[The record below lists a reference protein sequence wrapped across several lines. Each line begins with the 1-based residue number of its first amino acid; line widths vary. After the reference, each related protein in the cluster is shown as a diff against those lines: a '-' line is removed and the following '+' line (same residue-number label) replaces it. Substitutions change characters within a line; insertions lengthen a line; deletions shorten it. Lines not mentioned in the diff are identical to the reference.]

1 PPALRRL
8 FDQGY
13 AVASASYVWAG
24 WSVQQNLT
32 AAEAAFR
39 YVREHVGVPLRV
51 YASGQSMG
59 GLVGALLAERHPDWV
74 SGAVPFCGVLGGT
87 VGFFDLSLD
96 AAFAVHVLLDP
107 RMPVNGY
114 PSYQAA
120 ARAYTQGRQ
129 AVLRAAH
136 GDARQ
141 QARLLLIADLLHAAP
156 PPDAVG
162 IPFQVRTAVQAI
174 NSALVFATLGRWEL
188 TRAYRGEFSTN
199 EGVDYGGRVD
209 VTERAALEQSAPGVV
224 DQALRRLA
232 AARRV
237 VADPVARAAVARQ
250 P

>member
-1 PPALRRL
+1 AGGRGPCGGGGPGCGGAGRTPAGPPTPPLLRRLPPALRRL

-107 RMPVNGY
+107 RIPVTGY
-114 PSYQAA
+114 
-120 ARAYTQGRQ
+120 
-129 AVLRAAH
+129 
-136 GDARQ
+136 
-141 QARLLLIADLLHAAP
+141 
-156 PPDAVG
+156 
-162 IPFQVRTAVQAI
+162 
-174 NSALVFATLGRWEL
+174 
-188 TRAYRGEFSTN
+188 
-199 EGVDYGGRVD
+199 
-209 VTERAALEQSAPGVV
+209 
-224 DQALRRLA
+224 
-232 AARRV
+232 
-237 VADPVARAAVARQ
+237 
-250 P
+250 